1 MPQLH
6 RGQGCGGGKRRLGDR
21 DLGQRNAPPS
31 VIVFAR
37 REGHGG
43 PSQAACRELRKSSG
57 YQPCWWR
64 WVPIV
69 SSVKLLLAPF
79 RLHPIANASSGNSR
93 STPHPFAGSRF
104 LGEPAR

>member
-43 PSQAACRELRKSSG
+43 PSQAARRGLRKSSG

-69 SSVKLLLAPF
+69 SVVNLAPF
-79 RLHPIANASSGNSR
+79 RLHQITSSGNSR
-93 STPHPFAGSRF
+93 STPHPCFGGVDS
-104 LGEPAR
+104 